1 MNTSPLYEKHTKPAR
16 GYIPERAEGIVR
28 GKQKKPD
35 KDNIY
40 HKMREH
46 KKFPDGSRTE
56 KHGEDETL
64 YPKIN
69 IPAGIRGN
77 GRGSEP
83 VKVHI

>member
-1 MNTSPLYEKHTKPAR
+1 LSEENK
-16 GYIPERAEGIVR
+16 
-28 GKQKKPD
+28 KKPD
-35 KDNIY
+35 KNNIY

-69 IPAGIRGN
+69 IPAGIRASGGK
-77 GRGSEP
+77 GRWSEP